1 MLASHRISL
10 FLFCTGFILIFFKR
24 KRISRLW
31 LDQSARDQAERFS
44 VQLGIKKLKRKSKE
58 VDISV
63 ISYFNAVLK
72 VTIVSPREKVI
83 VVIYFVCLTC
93 QNDIIF
99 FLAKMT
105 DNFFLQRITS
115 CTVATINVF
124 KILKS

>member
-31 LDQSARDQAERFS
+31 LDQSLRDQAERFS
-44 VQLGIKKLKRKSKE
+44 VQLGMKKLKRKSKE

-83 VVIYFVCLTC
+83 AVIYFVCLTC
-93 QNDIIF
+93 QNDIKKIF
-99 FLAKMT
+99 
-105 DNFFLQRITS
+105 S
-115 CTVATINVF
+115 
-124 KILKS
+124 LK

>member
-31 LDQSARDQAERFS
+31 LDQSLRDQAERFS
-44 VQLGIKKLKRKSKE
+44 VQLGMKKLKRKSKE

-63 ISYFNAVLK
+63 ISYFNTVLK
-72 VTIVSPREKVI
+72 VTIVPPREKVI

-93 QNDIIF
+93 QIKF

-105 DNFFLQRITS
+105 NNFFLQRVTS
-115 CTVATINVF
+115 CTVATIKIF
-124 KILKS
+124 KILKC